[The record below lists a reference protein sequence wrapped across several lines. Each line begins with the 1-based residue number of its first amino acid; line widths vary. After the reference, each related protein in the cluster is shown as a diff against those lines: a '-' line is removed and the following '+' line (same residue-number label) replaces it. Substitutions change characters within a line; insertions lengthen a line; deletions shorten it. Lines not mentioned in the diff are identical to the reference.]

1 MLFLV
6 ILIIKI
12 FTIVKAY
19 SYTCV
24 FRYKRKKGRKM
35 AKDPV
40 CGMFV
45 EEKSESIRYKKDDR
59 EYYFCSKQ
67 CLDEFTQPEKELR
80 KLKVQVAISIALAIP
95 IVIFSLPHMLPTQFG
110 TLFPMYVTHYNN
122 YVMLALATPLQFWI
136 GWRFYRG
143 LWDGIKAK
151 ASNMDTLIAIG
162 TTAAYL
168 YSATVTLISSYFPFS
183 SVYFET
189 GAIIITLIL
198 IGRLLETRTKERA
211 SDAVRKLL
219 DLQPKMAKVLRQKEG
234 PGGYLVEELEIPI
247 EQVQEEDIMII
258 RPGESIPTDGI
269 VVEGYSS
276 IDESAI
282 TGESMPADKTKGDE
296 VIGATI
302 NRSGLL
308 KVKATKVGQDTVLSQ
323 IITLVEEARTGKAQM
338 QRLVDQVAKYF
349 VPAVLTVA
357 IGVGLGWYFIGNIGL
372 TFSLLAFVS
381 VIIIACPCALGI
393 ATPAALMMGAGKG
406 AENGILFKGGEY
418 LEIAKKVK
426 SVVFDKTGTLTKGRP
441 SITDIID
448 LSGLGEDKIL
458 RLAAVAESGSEHPLG
473 QAIVNRAKEKGIM
486 VPNPDSFEAI
496 SGHGLKARYAD
507 HIIIIGNRKL
517 MLDDNI
523 PVTDEINTTLSALET
538 RGKTAT
544 LVVIDNK
551 IAGIIALVDTIKDN
565 AKEAIDSLKSMG
577 IEVVMLT
584 GDNERTAKAV
594 ASKLG
599 IDRVISQVLPH
610 EKEQAISGLKKSKE
624 EKKGAVAMVGDGIN
638 DAPALARADLGI
650 AIGSGTDVAKETG
663 GIILIKDDIRD
674 IVTALDLGKKTVS
687 KIKQNLFWAFAYN
700 TGLIPIAGGLLVPF
714 IGVGIFGWL
723 PMLAGLAMAMS
734 SVTVVGN
741 SILLGR
747 YKPKFAARKSRRSR
761 GEIYSDKD
769 LKQSYAPITQISSS

>member
-1 MLFLV
+1 
-6 ILIIKI
+6 
-12 FTIVKAY
+12 
-19 SYTCV
+19 
-24 FRYKRKKGRKM
+24 M

-45 EEKSESIRYKKDDR
+45 EEKPNSIRYSKDGR
-59 EYYFCSKQ
+59 EYYFCSNQ
-67 CLDEFTQPEKELR
+67 CLDEFTQPEKELK
-80 KLKVQVAISIALAIP
+80 KLKMYVAISIALTIP
-95 IVIFSLPHMLPTQFG
+95 LVIFSLPHMFPAQFG
-110 TLFPMYVTHYNN
+110 TLFSMDIMHYSN
-122 YVMLALATPLQFWI
+122 YIMLALATPLQFWI

-168 YSATVTLISSYFPFS
+168 YSAIVTVAPGYFPFE

-189 GAIIITLIL
+189 AAIIITLIL
-198 IGRLLETRTKERA
+198 VGRLLETRTKEKA
-211 SDAVRKLL
+211 SNAVRKLL
-219 DLQPKMAKVLRQKEG
+219 DLQPRMAKVIKRGETG
-234 PGGYLVEELEIPI
+234 IEEIEIPI
-247 EQVQEEDIMII
+247 EQIQEGEVMVI
-258 RPGESIPTDGI
+258 RPGERIPTDGI
-269 VVEGYSS
+269 VIEGSS
-276 IDESAI
+276 SVDESAI
-282 TGESMPADKTKGDE
+282 TGESIPVDKKKEDE

-302 NRSGLL
+302 NKSGLL
-308 KVKATKVGQDTVLSQ
+308 KVKATKIGQDTVLSQ

-349 VPAVLTVA
+349 VPAVLA
-357 IGVGLGWYFIGNIGL
+357 IAVGVGLGWYFIGDIGV

-426 SVVFDKTGTLTKGRP
+426 TIVFDKTGTLTKGKP
-441 SITDIID
+441 SVTDVID
-448 LSGLGEDKIL
+448 LSGEIIGENELL
-458 RLAAVAESGSEHPLG
+458 RLASIAESGSEHPLG
-473 QAIVNRAKEKGIM
+473 QAIVNKAKEKGI
-486 VPNPDSFEAI
+486 VVVSNPDSFEAV
-496 SGHGLKARYAD
+496 SGHGLRATYAD
-507 HIIIIGNRKL
+507 HVVLIGNRKL
-517 MLDDNI
+517 MDDNHI
-523 PVTDEINTTLSALET
+523 PVTESIDNTLKQLEIQ
-538 RGKTAT
+538 GKTAT
-544 LVVIDNK
+544 LVAIDNK
-551 IAGIIALVDTIKDN
+551 LSGTIALADTIKEN
-565 AKEAIDSLKSMG
+565 AKEAIDILTKSMG
-577 IEVVMLT
+577 VEVIMLT

-599 IDRVISQVLPH
+599 ISKVIAQVLPQ
-610 EKEQAISGLKKSKE
+610 EKEKVISKLKDE
-624 EKKGAVAMVGDGIN
+624 EGKVVAMVGDGIN

-663 GIILIKDDIRD
+663 GIILIKDDLRD
-674 IVTALDLGKKTVS
+674 VVTALDLGRKTVT

-700 TGLIPIAGGLLVPF
+700 AGLIPIAGGILVPF
-714 IGVGIFGWL
+714 MGVGIFGWL

-747 YKPKFAARKSRRSR
+747 YKPRFAIRKTKQK
-761 GEIYSDKD
+761 EIYSNKD
-769 LKQSYAPITQISSS
+769 LKQAYTPTQT